1 MLKKK
6 NRYPDVSTEP
16 LEVNLPAPT
25 LALLRQEARR
35 RGVPEAQ
42 VVREAIEGLLAG
54 ERPARVRAAEP
65 LFRVGAP
72 VADLAEM
79 THGLPRAAR
88 PSGAKR

>member
-1 MLKKK
+1 M
-6 NRYPDVSTEP
+6 DVSTER

-54 ERPARVRAAEP
+54 ERLARIRAAEA

-72 VADLAEM
+72 VADWAEM
-79 THGLPRAAR
+79 THGLPRAVTA
-88 PSGAKR
+88 SGANR